1 MSVISGAFVPEI
13 LFSSAHCCLAESIW
27 RKLLIQAVVWLLVRA
42 RTQFGTAMAD
52 SKPMIATTIMI
63 STSVKPAKRDFLA
76 AMTQVFLCVRLMLD
90 DWKAQPN
97 LVSHPGLSD
106 YEQ

>member
-1 MSVISGAFVPEI
+1 MDGVFVPVT
-13 LFSSAHCCLAESIW
+13 LFSSAHCCLAPSIW
-27 RKLLIQAVVWLLVRA
+27 RKLLMQAVAWLFERA
-42 RTQFGTAMAD
+42 RTQLGIAMAA
-52 SKPMIATTIMI
+52 SKPMMETTIMI

-76 AMTQVFLCVRLMLD
+76 AMIQVFLYVRLMLD

-106 YEQ
+106 YEQGV